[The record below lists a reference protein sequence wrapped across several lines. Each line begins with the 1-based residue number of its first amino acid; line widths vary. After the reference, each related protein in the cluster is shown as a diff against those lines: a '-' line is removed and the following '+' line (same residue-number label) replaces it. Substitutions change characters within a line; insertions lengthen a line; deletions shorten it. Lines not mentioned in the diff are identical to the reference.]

1 QVEQEGIADLVKVWK
16 YSEAVQLERNKERR
30 LAYKEEIAGW
40 NVENEQVKSERRK
53 PRWSKPKLRKLES
66 PFPRPGV
73 DAQETEGQPDANIE
87 ADKTDDGSSGNES
100 DGGSKV

>member
-1 QVEQEGIADLVKVWK
+1 MSGARGNSQSGE
-16 YSEAVQLERNKERR
+16 SMERNKERR
-30 LAYKEEIAGW
+30 LAYKEDIARW
-40 NVENEQVKSERRK
+40 NAENEQAKSERRK
-53 PRWSKPKLRKLES
+53 PRWSKPKLGKLES

-87 ADKTDDGSSGNES
+87 AEGTDNGSSNNES